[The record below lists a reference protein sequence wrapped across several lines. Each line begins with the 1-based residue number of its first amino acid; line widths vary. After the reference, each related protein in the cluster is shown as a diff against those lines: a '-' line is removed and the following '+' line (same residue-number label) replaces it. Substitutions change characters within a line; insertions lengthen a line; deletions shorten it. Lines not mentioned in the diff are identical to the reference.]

1 MTRYQVDSEAVL
13 SATAAVQGS
22 IGRIQAEV
30 SGLHGQLADLQGSWS
45 GSAAT
50 AFQGVVAEW
59 KGTQQRVEEALAS
72 INQALRLGRPAV
84 RRGGGGE
91 RAHVRALGLPTT
103 QIGRAAGL
111 EGSTTKRAAPEGP
124 PASSCWW

>member
-22 IGRIQAEV
+22 ISRIQAEV
-30 SGLHGQLADLQGSWS
+30 ATLHGQLADLQGSWS

-72 INQALRLGRPAV
+72 INQALSAAARQYAEVEEGNARMF
-84 RRGGGGE
+84 
-91 RAHVRALGLPTT
+91 AH
-103 QIGRAAGL
+103 
-111 EGSTTKRAAPEGP
+111 
-124 PASSCWW
+124 